1 MRNLML
7 MSTHTGVGKHT
18 LACGILRSLSRQG
31 IKASPFKA
39 VSVDTH
45 TCILPDGSE
54 ISFAQAL
61 QAASAGVAPS
71 RDMNAYVALYGD
83 EFALIERGKR
93 MASRPDMV
101 SNRQH
106 YLSQIEECL
115 RSVAQSSDLLVIEGA
130 GSPVELGLE
139 DVDLVNLPVARM
151 ADAKILLVTE
161 MVWGGGYASVV
172 GTWTLL
178 PEDVRA
184 NIVGIV
190 LNKFDLQE
198 PLQFAN
204 EGVKR
209 LSEMLDRRVMTFPL
223 LADTSIPGEVTT
235 GNTHYIDLMPLVS
248 EVDKLA
254 DLVDQRL
261 DIAYLMQVLGI
272 ASERVSRIQRVPAT
286 N

>member
-1 MRNLML
+1 MKNLML

-45 TCILPDGSE
+45 TCILPDGTE
-54 ISFAQAL
+54 LSFAQAL
-61 QAASAGVAPS
+61 QSVAAGIAPC

-93 MASRPDMV
+93 MASPRPDMV
-101 SNRQH
+101 SNPRY
-106 YLSQIEECL
+106 YLAQIEESL
-115 RSVAQSSDLLVIEGA
+115 KSVATNAEMLVIEGA

-161 MVWGGGYASVV
+161 MVWGGGYASVI

-184 NIVGIV
+184 NVVGIV

-198 PLQFAN
+198 PLQFADT
-204 EGVKR
+204 GIRR
-209 LSEMLDRRVMTFPL
+209 LSEMVERRVMTFPL
-223 LADTSIPGEVTT
+223 LADTFIPGEVTT
-235 GNTHYIDLMPLVS
+235 GNVHYNDLAALVS
-248 EVDKLA
+248 NVDKLA
-254 DLVDQRL
+254 NLIDDRL
-261 DIAYLMQVLGI
+261 DSDYLRQVLGI
-272 ASERVSRIQRVPAT
+272 GARFENARI
-286 N
+286 